1 MEKYVIID
9 FDLATNAILGY
20 LSNLSTYTFSAD
32 INQALTFET
41 RDEVRYELGVMLKD
55 RPAREFRY
63 RAVTQSLVLVP

>member
-1 MEKYVIID
+1 MEKYVIIE
-9 FDLATNAILGY
+9 FDLATNAIIGY
-20 LSNLSTYTFSAD
+20 LADLGAYTFSLD

-41 RDEVRYELGVMLKD
+41 RDEVRYDLGVMLKD

>member
-9 FDLATNAILGY
+9 FDLATNAIIGY
-20 LSNLSTYTFSAD
+20 LSNLGTYAFSPD

-41 RDEVRYELGVMLKD
+41 RDEARYELGVMLKD

-63 RAVTQSLVLVP
+63 RAVTQSLALVP

>member
-20 LSNLSTYTFSAD
+20 LSDAGTYATSPD
-32 INQALTFET
+32 INQAVTFDS
-41 RDEVRYELGVMLKD
+41 RDEVRYQLGVMLKD
-55 RPAREFRY
+55 RPAREYRY

>member
-1 MEKYVIID
+1 MEKYVIIE
-9 FDLATNAILGY
+9 FDLVANVVVGY
-20 LSNLSTYTFSAD
+20 LSNLGTYAFSPD
-32 INQALTFET
+32 INQGVTFET